1 MKNRTRLNNRK
12 MLIIV
17 ILLCV
22 IVGTTIAS
30 SILGGETAQ
39 PEATAAPDTAEITD
53 TAKTEDA
60 ADTADSAAAE
70 AADAADT
77 EAPADTVGYEVRPDG
92 SVVVRDG
99 TERGFKPQSVWV
111 LVVMMICVAVTA
123 VVLLVP
129 IKRDKKDR

>member
-22 IVGTTIAS
+22 IVGSTIAS

-39 PEATAAPDTAEITD
+39 PEATTAPDTAEITD

-77 EAPADTVGYEVRPDG
+77 AGYEVRPDG

-129 IKRDKKDR
+129 IKRDKKDK

>member
-22 IVGTTIAS
+22 IVGSTIAS

-39 PEATAAPDTAEITD
+39 PEATTAPDTAE
-53 TAKTEDA
+53 TAQT
-60 ADTADSAAAE
+60 ADTAEAAE
-70 AADAADT
+70 AEPMEP
-77 EAPADTVGYEVRPDG
+77 EAPADTAGYEVRPDG
-92 SVVVRDG
+92 SVVVLDG
-99 TERGFKPQSVWV
+99 AERGFKPQSVWV
-111 LVVMMICVAVTA
+111 LVVMMVCVAVTA

>member
-39 PEATAAPDTAEITD
+39 PAATAAPDTAEITD

-60 ADTADSAAAE
+60 ADT
-70 AADAADT
+70 
-77 EAPADTVGYEVRPDG
+77 EAPADTAGYEVRPDG
-92 SVVVRDG
+92 SVVVLDG

-129 IKRDKKDR
+129 IKRDKKDK

>member
-60 ADTADSAAAE
+60 ADT
-70 AADAADT
+70 
-77 EAPADTVGYEVRPDG
+77 EAPADTAGYEVRPDG